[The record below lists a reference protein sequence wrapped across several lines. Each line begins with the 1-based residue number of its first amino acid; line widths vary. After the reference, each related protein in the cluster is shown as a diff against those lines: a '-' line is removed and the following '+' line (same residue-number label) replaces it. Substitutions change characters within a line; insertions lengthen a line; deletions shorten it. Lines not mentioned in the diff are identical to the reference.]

1 MALSRNVRY
10 QFVCAK
16 RFVFPLFA
24 GWFPVAP
31 RLPAAEMGSV
41 REPEQVPPG
50 LEFTGHHTFTQA

>member
-1 MALSRNVRY
+1 MCVINL
-10 QFVCAK
+10 CAK

-41 REPEQVPPG
+41 REPEQVPLG